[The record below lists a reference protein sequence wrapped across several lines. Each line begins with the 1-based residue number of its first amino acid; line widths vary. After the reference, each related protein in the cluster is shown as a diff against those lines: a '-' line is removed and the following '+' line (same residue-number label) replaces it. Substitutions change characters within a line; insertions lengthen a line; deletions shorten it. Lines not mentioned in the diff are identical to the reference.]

1 MSCLAWNCDGLR
13 NLCTGRE
20 LGDIIRAKDPFVVFL
35 VKTFTDDARL
45 EFVQRSIGF
54 DHRWAVPRVERSGGL
69 VLYWK
74 ASIDLTVE
82 GLDRYYIDAVIDK
95 NTENEWRL
103 TGFYGE
109 PNTARRHEAWT

>member
-1 MSCLAWNCDGLR
+1 MSCLAWNCHGLR

-20 LGDIIRAKDPFVVFL
+20 LGEIIRAKDPFVVFL
-35 VKTFTDDARL
+35 VKTFIDDARL

-95 NTENEWRL
+95 NSENVL
-103 TGFYGE
+103 GHMCFTC
-109 PNTARRHEAWT
+109 